1 MRNMS
6 LQQATA
12 LPRNMSLQQTHVAR
26 VGVEALASQKKKSM
40 FNRAWLSAG
49 DVGFV
54 NAKLDGFK
62 DVDSVTYQLLVGE
75 FVESFDVHV
84 QRLHKVETKSDVAEV
99 HQLVLQ
105 LPRFAKILD
114 GELSHAKILDCEL
127 SHLSKCWDDI
137 WGSFLE
143 SVEKK
148 WRLANSMSLGQEQQD
163 ITECVWFLRAA
174 RKILKEVPNSVSDAE
189 DHELCFLPL
198 PCGDGHGKRL
208 WTRWT
213 VCLDTSIS
221 MLLRSMPDGS
231 NTSYIIHH
239 TSLVLTAQRNQR
251 I

>member
-163 ITECVWFLRAA
+163 MTECDMNVFGFCAPLERFSRRCRIQSVMLRTMSYASCRCLA
-174 RKILKEVPNSVSDAE
+174 EMGTANAYGQDGQSAWTPQYRCCSDR
-189 DHELCFLPL
+189 CQM
-198 PCGDGHGKRL
+198 G
-208 WTRWT
+208 
-213 VCLDTSIS
+213 V
-221 MLLRSMPDGS
+221 
-231 NTSYIIHH
+231 IHH
-239 TSLVLTAQRNQR
+239 T
-251 I
+251 

>member
-1 MRNMS
+1 
-6 LQQATA
+6 
-12 LPRNMSLQQTHVAR
+12 
-26 VGVEALASQKKKSM
+26 M
-40 FNRAWLSAG
+40 FTWAWLSAG

-105 LPRFAKILD
+105 LPQFAKILD

-148 WRLANSMSLGQEQQD
+148 WRLANSMSLGQE
-163 ITECVWFLRAA
+163 
-174 RKILKEVPNSVSDAE
+174 P
-189 DHELCFLPL
+189 
-198 PCGDGHGKRL
+198 
-208 WTRWT
+208 
-213 VCLDTSIS
+213 
-221 MLLRSMPDGS
+221 
-231 NTSYIIHH
+231 
-239 TSLVLTAQRNQR
+239 
-251 I
+251 